1 MKKLIVNDKEIEFFI
16 DYLRVGNKANH
27 DYSNEFFDYNSNLN
41 IVSKTKLSEYEK
53 EIVARYI
60 KNIINGSEV
69 ENNAK

>member
-16 DYLRVGNKANH
+16 DYLSVGKKANH
-27 DYSNEFFDYNSNLN
+27 DYSNESFDYNCNLN
-41 IVSKTKLSEYEK
+41 IVSRTKLSEYEK